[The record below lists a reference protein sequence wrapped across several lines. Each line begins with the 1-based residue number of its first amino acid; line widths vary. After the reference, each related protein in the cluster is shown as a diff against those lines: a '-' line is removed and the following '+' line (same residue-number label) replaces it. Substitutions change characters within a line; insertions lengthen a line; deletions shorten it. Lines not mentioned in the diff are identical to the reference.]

1 MKEVKRVFKVNG
13 KPFFPIGGQ
22 TCNSSGYDDRA
33 SETAFK
39 AIKLMH
45 ANTLEIPAYWNIIE
59 PEEGKFDFTSVD
71 ALIASARRYGVK
83 LILLWFATWK
93 NGNMDYASAWVKTNP
108 QRFKRVT
115 SPTGKQIWVLSSHC
129 QANLEADKK
138 AFTALC
144 KHLKAKDSADQTV
157 IGFQIQNEPGIMGSD
172 RDYGPEAQA
181 IFDSP
186 VPAKLVNA
194 MKKAGKGP
202 V

>member
-1 MKEVKRVFKVNG
+1 MPRVG
-13 KPFFPIGGQ
+13 EDQ
-22 TCNSSGYDDRA
+22 
-33 SETAFK
+33 
-39 AIKLMH
+39 
-45 ANTLEIPAYWNIIE
+45 PAT
-59 PEEGKFDFTSVD
+59 F
-71 ALIASARRYGVK
+71 
-83 LILLWFATWK
+83 
-93 NGNMDYASAWVKTNP
+93 
-108 QRFKRVT
+108 QRVT

-144 KHLKAKDSADQTV
+144 KHLKAKDRAEQTV

-172 RDYGPEAQA
+172 RDYGPKAQA

-202 V
+202 VYDMWRQSGGKEAGTWPSCSDGKRASI